1 MKKIHR
7 FTLVELLAVM
17 AIIAI
22 LSGLGFG
29 AYTFANTRAK
39 ESATESLLKQIEAGL
54 ESFHTKNGYYPRSAA
69 GGFSAITFTV
79 DSANNRVT
87 GVDFGDAATKLT
99 YNSTASN
106 RKARMENEKIESFT
120 KALDLEA
127 IRKHLN
133 NSRELEDAW
142 GEKIYYRSPGT
153 FKSGGYDL
161 ISAGPDGEFSK
172 ENKDA
177 SDAPGV
183 LNSLSR
189 DNFRQDDGTRLCDD
203 IFNF

>member
-22 LSGLGFG
+22 LSGIGFG

-54 ESFHTKNGYYPRSAA
+54 ESFHTKNGYYPKSGAN
-69 GGFSAITFTV
+69 GFSEIAFTV
-79 DSANNRVT
+79 DSSNRVT

-99 YNSTASN
+99 YDSSAST
-106 RKARMENEKIESFT
+106 RKTRMENEKFESFA
-120 KALDLEA
+120 KALDLEV
-127 IRKHLN
+127 IKKHLN
-133 NSRELEDAW
+133 ASGVLEDAW
-142 GEKIYYRSPGT
+142 GVAIYYRSPGT
-153 FKSGGYDL
+153 FTKGGFDL
-161 ISAGPDGEFSK
+161 VSAGPDGEFSK

-177 SDAPGV
+177 SSAPSV
-183 LNSLSR
+183 LNGLSLG
-189 DNFRQDDGTRLCDD
+189 DFRQDDGTRLCDD